1 MLSNLARGL
10 AMGVIATI
18 VLLAAGTGHA
28 AEKLN
33 QDVSVAVLPFEVN
46 AGDDL
51 SYLKDSLPELLSD
64 RLKEAGFKVIAPEEV
79 SRMVGDKGYTQF
91 DPDKAREIALL
102 AGAQFSVYGSL
113 NQIGE
118 NLTIDARLV
127 DAYAKDPGKKISV
140 TKKGLINLLPAVD
153 ALVDRMRMD
162 LLRLDIVSEVDVEGT
177 KVLDKDVVLM
187 RMTMQKGDMITAKS
201 VNTALK
207 NVYDLGYFDD
217 VRVKLEDAEDGKKV
231 VFVVKEKPRIQA
243 IGVRGAKE
251 IDADDILEAVS
262 TKKGSVVNP
271 KVLSDDIRVIREM
284 YRKEGYYKA
293 NVTQE
298 IEDAGSGIAR
308 LTFVIDEGPQLYI
321 EHVIIDGAKQL
332 DPEDIK
338 GVLALKERGWLSWI
352 DNSGVLKEEL
362 LDRDASAI
370 MAYYQSKGFL
380 TAKVG
385 QPEVEIKDDGIDVIY
400 KVWEGDRY
408 KMGDTSFTGDLIDDP
423 SKLLQVTQIDQ
434 LKDEDEYFDR
444 LILQKDVSALTNY
457 YNDYGY
463 AYADVGVKLDDDPET
478 KIVNVVYTISKHQ
491 RVHIRRV
498 LIEGNTVTRDNVIL
512 REMRLADGDQ
522 FSGEKLRRS
531 SQRLTNLDFFEKVD
545 IAPVPTGNPEEMDLV
560 VKVKDKATG
569 KISGGVGFSTY
580 DGIFFGGEISE
591 KNLFGRGYDVGFN
604 GQVGGTTTKYV
615 LHFTNPH
622 INDTDLGFGA
632 QVYRRSTD
640 YNQYTVAGTGT
651 DINFFYPIGEYT
663 KLRWDYNLEAYDIT
677 DVSDDASQEIKND
690 EGSHLASILGGTITR
705 DTRDDFR
712 NTSTGTKTKLTILFG
727 GGPLGGTDDFVKYV
741 GEFEWW
747 HPVFEQVVFHSKF
760 WAGYLHKNFGG
771 GTIPSAQR
779 FELGGQYTVR
789 GYSNYG
795 ITPTDGPNSDAA
807 VGGDKAFYTNL
818 ELKRPISKELGIV
831 ALGFF
836 DAGNS
841 WKEGESWFDSVE
853 RGSMAAPSLGLY
865 KSVGAG
871 INWYSPMGPVG
882 VIYAYA
888 LDDLADSK
896 THTIELIMG
905 QQF

>member
-1 MLSNLARGL
+1 MLSNLVRGL
-10 AMGVIATI
+10 AMGVVATL
-18 VLLAAGTGHA
+18 VLLASGAAHA
-28 AEKLN
+28 AEKIN

-46 AGDDL
+46 AGEDL
-51 SYLKDSLPELLSD
+51 SYLRESLPELLKD
-64 RLKEAGFKVIAPEEV
+64 RLVEAGFKVVDPKEVARLIAE
-79 SRMVGDKGYTQF
+79 KGYTRF
-91 DPDKAREIALL
+91 DPQKARELAL
-102 AGAQFSVYGSL
+102 ASGAQFSVYGVL

-118 NLTIDARLV
+118 DLAIDGRLV
-127 DAYAKDPGKKISV
+127 DAYADDTGKKISV

-162 LLRLDIVSEVDVEGT
+162 LLRLDIVAKVDVEGT

-187 RMTMQKGDMITAKS
+187 RMTMQKGDMITGKAI
-201 VNTALK
+201 NTALK

-217 VRVKLEDAEDGKKV
+217 VRVKVEDADDGKNV
-231 VFVVKEKPRIQA
+231 IFVVKEKPRIQA

-262 TKKGSVVNP
+262 TKKGSVTNP

-298 IEDAGSGIAR
+298 IEDAGTGVAR

-321 EHVIIDGAKQL
+321 ENVVIDGAKQL
-332 DPEDIK
+332 DQDDIK
-338 GVLALKERGWLSWI
+338 DVLALKERGWLSWI
-352 DNSGVLKEEL
+352 DDSGVLKEEL
-362 LDRDASAI
+362 LERDAAAI
-370 MAYYQSKGFL
+370 MAFYQSKGFL

-408 KMGDTSFTGDLIDDP
+408 KMGETSFTGDLIDDP
-423 SKLLQVTQIDQ
+423 AKLLQVTKVDQ
-434 LKDEDEYFDR
+434 LKENDEYFDR
-444 LILQKDVSALTNY
+444 LILKHDVSALTNY
-457 YNDYGY
+457 YNNYGY

-478 KIVNVVYTISKHQ
+478 KIVNVVYNVSKHQ

-522 FSGEKLRRS
+522 FSGEKLKRS

-569 KISGGVGFSTY
+569 KISGGVGYSTY
-580 DGIFFGGEISE
+580 DGVFFGGEISE

-604 GQVGGTTTKYV
+604 GQIGGTTTKYV
-615 LHFTNPH
+615 LHFTNPR
-622 INDTDLGFGA
+622 INDTDLGFGLQA
-632 QVYRRSTD
+632 YNRSTE
-640 YNQYTVAGTGT
+640 YNQYTLDGTGG
-651 DINFFYPIGEYT
+651 DLNFFYPIGEYT
-663 KLRWDYNLEAYDIT
+663 KLRWNYGLESYEIK
-677 DVSDDASQEIKND
+677 DVADDASKEVKDD
-690 EGSHLASILGGTITR
+690 EGKHLASVLSASVTR
-705 DTRDDFR
+705 DTRDNFR
-712 NTSTGTKTKLTILFG
+712 DTTSGTKTTLTIYFG
-727 GGPLGGTDDFVKYV
+727 GGPLGGTDDFVKYI
-741 GEFEWW
+741 GEYEWW
-747 HPVFEQVVFHSKF
+747 QPVFEQVVFHSKF

-771 GTIPSAQR
+771 EEVPTAQR
-779 FELGGQYTVR
+779 FEIGGVYTVR

-795 ITPTDGPNSDAA
+795 ISPTEGPTSSSS
-807 VGGDKAFYTNL
+807 VGGNKAFYTNL

-841 WKEGESWFDSVE
+841 WQEGEEWFESVE
-853 RGSMAAPSLGLY
+853 RGDVGKPSFGLY
-865 KSVGAG
+865 KSVGVG
-871 INWYSPMGPVG
+871 INWYSPIGPVG
-882 VIYAYA
+882 LIYAYA
-888 LDDLADSK
+888 LDDLDDSK
-896 THTIELIMG
+896 QHTVELIMG

>member
-1 MLSNLARGL
+1 MLSNLVRGL
-10 AMGVIATI
+10 AMGVIATF
-18 VLLAAGTGHA
+18 VLLAAATGHA

-33 QDVSVAVLPFEVN
+33 QDVSVAVLPFAVN

-51 SYLKDSLPELLSD
+51 SYLKDSLPELLAD

-79 SRMVGDKGYTQF
+79 ARMVHDKGYTQF

-102 AGAQFSVYGSL
+102 AGAQFGVYGAL

-118 NLTIDARLV
+118 NLTIDARLI
-127 DAYAKDPGKKISV
+127 DAYTSDSGKKISV

-153 ALVDRMRMD
+153 ALVDHMRMD

-187 RMTMQKGDMITAKS
+187 RMTMQKGDTITAKS
-201 VNTALK
+201 INTALK

-217 VRVKLEDAEDGKKV
+217 VRVRVEDGDEGKKV

-251 IDADDILEAVS
+251 IDSDDILEAVS
-262 TKKGSVVNP
+262 TKKGSVINP
-271 KVLSDDIRVIREM
+271 KVLADDIRVIREM
-284 YRKEGYYKA
+284 YRKDGYYKA

-298 IEDAGSGIAR
+298 IDDAGSGIAR

-321 EHVIIDGAKQL
+321 EHVIIDGAEQL
-332 DPEDIK
+332 DPDDIK
-338 GVLALKERGWLSWI
+338 KVLALKERGWLSWI

-385 QPEVEIKDDGIDVIY
+385 QPEVDIKDDGIDVIY

-408 KMGDTSFTGDLIDDP
+408 KMGSTSFTGDLIDDP
-423 SKLLQVTQIDQ
+423 SKLMQVTQIDQ

-457 YNDYGY
+457 YNNYGY
-463 AYADVGVKLDDDPET
+463 AYADVGVKLDDNPET
-478 KIVNVVYTISKHQ
+478 KIVNVIYNISKHQ

-522 FSGEKLRRS
+522 FSGSKLKRS

-580 DGIFFGGEISE
+580 DGVFFGGEISE
-591 KNLFGRGYDVGFN
+591 KNLFGRGYDVGFT
-604 GQVGGTTTKYV
+604 GQIGGSNNKYV

-622 INDTDLGFGA
+622 INDTDLGFGVQA
-632 QVYRRSTD
+632 YKRDTD
-640 YNQYTVAGTGT
+640 YSQYSINRVGS
-651 DINFFYPIGEYT
+651 DLNFFYPIGEYT
-663 KLRWDYNLEAYDIT
+663 RLKWGYGLESYDIT
-677 DVSDDASQEIKND
+677 DVDHDASRKVKAD
-690 EGSHLASILGGTITR
+690 AGSHLASTVSGQAVR
-705 DTRDDFR
+705 DTRDNYRD
-712 NTSTGTKTKLTILFG
+712 TSSGTKTSLAIVFG
-727 GGPLGGTDDFVKYV
+727 GGPVGGTDDFVKYI
-741 GEFEWW
+741 GSFEWW
-747 HPVFEQVVFHSKF
+747 HPVLEQIVFHSKF
-760 WAGYLHKNFGG
+760 WGGYLHKNWGG
-771 GTIPSAQR
+771 DEIPTAQR

-789 GYSNYG
+789 GYSNYL
-795 ITPTDGPNSDAA
+795 ITPTEGPKSDAD
-807 VGGDKAFYTNL
+807 VGGNKAFYTNL
-818 ELKRPISKELGIV
+818 ELKRPISKELGIT

-841 WKEGESWFDSVE
+841 WKEDEDWFESVE
-853 RGSMAAPSLGLY
+853 RGDVGEPSMGLY

-871 INWYSPMGPVG
+871 VNWYSPIGPVG
-882 VIYAYA
+882 LIYAYA
-888 LDDLADSK
+888 LDDLSDSK
-896 THTIELIMG
+896 QHTIELIMG

>member
-10 AMGVIATI
+10 AMGMIAVFI
-18 VLLAAGTGHA
+18 VLAAGTGHA

-64 RLKEAGFKVIAPEEV
+64 RLKEVGFKVVAAEEV
-79 SRMVGDKGYTQF
+79 GRKIADKGYTQF

-127 DAYAKDPGKKISV
+127 DAYAKDTGKKLSV
-140 TKKGLINLLPAVD
+140 TKQGLINLLPAVD

-162 LLRLDIVSEVDVEGT
+162 LLRMDIVSEVDVEGT
-177 KVLDKDVVLM
+177 KVLDKEVVLM
-187 RMTMQKGDMITAKS
+187 RMTMQKGDMITAKAI
-201 VNTALK
+201 NTALK

-217 VRVKLEDAEDGKKV
+217 VRVRVDDVDDGKKV

-251 IDADDILEAVS
+251 IDSEDILEAVS
-262 TKKGSVVNP
+262 TKKGSVINP

-298 IEDAGSGIAR
+298 IEDAGAGIAR

-332 DPEDIK
+332 DPDDIK
-338 GVLALKERGWLSWI
+338 DVLALKERGWLSWI
-352 DNSGVLKEEL
+352 DDSGVLKEEL

-370 MAYYQSKGFL
+370 MAFYQSKGFL

-385 QPEVEIKDDGIDVIY
+385 QPEVDIKDDGIDVIY

-408 KMGDTSFTGDLIDDP
+408 KMGETTFTGDLLDDP
-423 SKLLQVTQIDQ
+423 SKLLQVTKIDE
-434 LKDEDEYFDR
+434 LKAEDEYFDR
-444 LILQKDVSALTNY
+444 LILQKDISALTGY
-457 YNDYGY
+457 YNNYGY
-463 AYADVGVKLDDDPET
+463 AYADVGVKLDDNPET
-478 KIVNVVYTISKHQ
+478 KIVNVVYNISKHQ

-522 FSGEKLRRS
+522 FSGEKLKRS

-580 DGIFFGGEISE
+580 DGVFFGGEISE
-591 KNLFGRGYDVGFN
+591 RNLFGRGYDVGFN
-604 GQVGGTTTKYV
+604 GQIGGSTNRYTV
-615 LHFTNPH
+615 HFTNPH
-622 INDTDLGFGA
+622 INDTDLGLNTE
-632 QVYRRSTD
+632 VYKRDTEYS
-640 YNQYTVAGTGT
+640 QYDVDRVGG
-651 DINFFYPIGEYT
+651 DVQFIYPIGEYT
-663 KLRWDYNLEAYDIT
+663 KLSWGYGLESYEIT
-677 DVSDDASQEIKND
+677 NVDDDASRSRDD
-690 EGSHLASILGGTITR
+690 EGSHLASKVTGKAIR
-705 DTRDDFR
+705 DTRDTFR
-712 NTSTGTKTKLTILFG
+712 DTTSGTRTSLGMTFG
-727 GGPLGGTDDFVKYV
+727 GGPLGGTDDFIKYV

-747 HPVFEQVVFHSKF
+747 QPVFEQVVFHSKF
-760 WAGYLHKNFGG
+760 WAGYLQENLGG
-771 GTIPSAQR
+771 GDVPAAER
-779 FELGGQYTVR
+779 FELGGVYTVR
-789 GYSNYG
+789 GYSNYL
-795 ITPTDGPNSDAA
+795 ITPTEGPNSDAD
-807 VGGDKAFYTNL
+807 VGGNKAFYTNL
-818 ELKRPISKELGIV
+818 EVKRPISKELGIV

-841 WKEGESWFDSVE
+841 WKETEEWFESVKRGGEDE
-853 RGSMAAPSLGLY
+853 PSLGLY
-865 KSVGAG
+865 KSVGVG
-871 INWYSPMGPVG
+871 VNWYSPMGPVG

-888 LDDLADSK
+888 LDDLVDSK
-896 THTIELIMG
+896 VHTVELIMG

>member
-10 AMGVIATI
+10 AMGMIAVI

-33 QDVSVAVLPFEVN
+33 QDVSVAVLPFEIN

-51 SYLKDSLPELLSD
+51 SYLKDSLPELLTD
-64 RLKEAGFKVIAPEEV
+64 QLKEAGFKVIQPEEIG
-79 SRMVGDKGYTQF
+79 RMVADKGYTQF

-113 NQIGE
+113 NQIGQ

-127 DAYAKDPGKKISV
+127 DAYAKGPGKKISV

-153 ALVDRMRMD
+153 ALVARMRMD
-162 LLRLDIVSEVDVEGT
+162 LLRLDIVSQIDVEGT

-201 VNTALK
+201 INTALK

-217 VRVKLEDAEDGKKV
+217 VRVRVEDADDGKKV

-251 IDADDILEAVS
+251 IDSADILEAVS
-262 TKKGSVVNP
+262 TKKGSVINP
-271 KVLSDDIRVIREM
+271 KVLADDIRVIREM

-298 IEDAGSGIAR
+298 IEDAGTGIAR

-332 DPEDIK
+332 DPDDIK
-338 GVLALKERGWLSWI
+338 SVLALKERGWLSWI
-352 DNSGVLKEEL
+352 DDSGVLKEEL
-362 LDRDASAI
+362 LDRDAAAI

-423 SKLLQVTQIDQ
+423 SKLLQVTKIDE
-434 LKDEDEYFDR
+434 LKDEGAYFDR
-444 LILQKDVSALTNY
+444 LILKQDVSALTSY
-457 YNDYGY
+457 YNNYGY
-463 AYADVGVKLDDDPET
+463 AYADVGVKLDDDPQT
-478 KIVNVVYTISKHQ
+478 KIVNVIYTISKHQ

-522 FSGEKLRRS
+522 FSGEKLKRS

-569 KISGGVGFSTY
+569 KISGGVGYSTY

-604 GQVGGTTTKYV
+604 GQIGGSSNKYV

-632 QVYRRSTD
+632 KAYRRSTD
-640 YNQYTVAGTGT
+640 YTQYTISGTGGT
-651 DINFFYPIGEYT
+651 VNFFYPIGEYT
-663 KLRWDYNLEAYDIT
+663 KLKWDYNLESYNIS
-677 DVSDDASQEIKND
+677 DVSDRASQDVKD
-690 EGSHLASILGGTITR
+690 DKGAHLASVLAASVTR

-712 NTSTGTKTKLTILFG
+712 STTTGTRTKLSAFFG
-727 GGPLGGTDDFVKYV
+727 GGPIGGTDDFVKFV

-747 HPVFEQVVFHSKF
+747 HPVLEQVVFHSKF
-760 WAGYLHKNFGG
+760 WAGYLHKNLGG
-771 GTIPSAQR
+771 NEVPTAQR
-779 FELGGQYTVR
+779 FELGGVYTVR
-789 GYSNYG
+789 GYSNYL
-795 ITPTDGPNSDAA
+795 ITPTEGPKSDAS

-841 WKEGESWFDSVE
+841 WKEGEQWFESVE
-853 RGSMAAPSLGLY
+853 RGGVGKPSLGLY

-871 INWYSPMGPVG
+871 INWYSPIGPVG
-882 VIYAYA
+882 LIYAYA

-896 THTIELIMG
+896 QHTIELIMG

>member
-1 MLSNLARGL
+1 MLSNFVRGL
-10 AMGVIATI
+10 AMGVVATL
-18 VLLAAGTGHA
+18 VLFVSGAAHA

-33 QDVSVAVLPFEVN
+33 QDVSVAVLPFDVN
-46 AGDDL
+46 AGEDL
-51 SYLKDSLPELLSD
+51 SYLKESLPELLKD
-64 RLKEAGFKVIAPEEV
+64 RLTEAGFKVVDPKEV
-79 SRMVGDKGYTQF
+79 ARLVAEKGYARL
-91 DPDKAREIALL
+91 DPQKARELALL
-102 AGAQFSVYGSL
+102 AKAQFSVYGVL

-118 NLTIDARLV
+118 DLAIDARLI
-127 DAYAKDPGKKISV
+127 DAYADDTGKKISV

-162 LLRLDIVSEVDVEGT
+162 LLRLDIVSKVDVEGT

-187 RMTMQKGDMITAKS
+187 RMTMQKGDMITGKAI
-201 VNTALK
+201 NTALK

-217 VRVKLEDAEDGKKV
+217 VRVKVEDAEDGKNV
-231 VFVVKEKPRIQA
+231 IFVVKEKPRIQA

-251 IDADDILEAVS
+251 IDTDDIIEAVS

-298 IEDAGSGIAR
+298 IEDAGTGVAR

-321 EHVIIDGAKQL
+321 ENVVIDGAKQI
-332 DPEDIK
+332 DPDEIK
-338 GVLALKERGWLSWI
+338 DVLALKERGWLSWI
-352 DNSGVLKEEL
+352 NDSGVLKEEL
-362 LDRDASAI
+362 LERDAAAI
-370 MAYYQSKGFL
+370 MAFYQSKGFL

-385 QPEVEIKDDGIDVIY
+385 QPEVDIKDDGIDVIY

-408 KMGDTSFTGDLIDDP
+408 KMGETSFTGDLIDDP
-423 SKLLQVTQIDQ
+423 SKLLQVTKIDQ
-434 LKDEDEYFDR
+434 LKENDEYFDR
-444 LILQKDVSALTNY
+444 LILKHDVSALTNY
-457 YNDYGY
+457 YNNYGY
-463 AYADVGVKLDDDPET
+463 AYADVGVKLDDNPET
-478 KIVNVVYTISKHQ
+478 KVVNVVYNVSKHQ

-522 FSGEKLRRS
+522 FSGDKLKRS

-569 KISGGVGFSTY
+569 KISGGIGYSTY
-580 DGIFFGGEISE
+580 DGVFFGGEISE
-591 KNLFGRGYDVGFN
+591 KNLFGRGYDVGFS
-604 GQVGGTTTKYV
+604 GQIGGTTTKYV
-615 LHFTNPH
+615 LHFTNPR
-622 INDTDLGFGA
+622 INDTDLGYGVQA
-632 QVYRRSTD
+632 YNRSTE
-640 YNQYTVAGTGT
+640 YNQYTIDGTGG
-651 DINFFYPIGEYT
+651 DLNFFYPIGEYT
-663 KLRWDYNLEAYDIT
+663 RLRWSYGLESYEIK
-677 DVSDDASQEIKND
+677 DVTDDASQDVKDD
-690 EGSHLASILGGTITR
+690 EGSHLASILSASVTR
-705 DTRDDFR
+705 DTRDNYQ
-712 NTSTGTKTKLTILFG
+712 NTTTGTKTTLSISFG
-727 GGPLGGTDDFVKYV
+727 GGPLGGTDNFVKYT
-741 GEFEWW
+741 GEYEWW
-747 HPVFEQVVFHSKF
+747 QPVFEQVVFHSKF

-771 GTIPSAQR
+771 DEIPTAQR
-779 FELGGQYTVR
+779 FDIGGVYTVR

-795 ITPTDGPNSDAA
+795 ISPTEGPSSNSL

-818 ELKRPISKELGIV
+818 EFKRPISKELGIV

-841 WKEGESWFDSVE
+841 WKENENWFESVE
-853 RGSMAAPSLGLY
+853 RGGVGEPSFGLY

-871 INWYSPMGPVG
+871 INWYSPIGPVG
-882 VIYAYA
+882 IIYAYA

-896 THTIELIMG
+896 QHTIELIMG

>member
-10 AMGVIATI
+10 AMGVIASF
-18 VLLAAGTGHA
+18 VLLAAATGHA

-51 SYLKDSLPELLSD
+51 SYLKDSLPELLTD
-64 RLKEAGFKVIAPEEV
+64 RLREAGFKVIEPEEV
-79 SRMVGDKGYTQF
+79 ARMVTDKGYTQF

-118 NLTIDARLV
+118 NLTLDARLV
-127 DAYAKDPGKKISV
+127 DAYASDAGKKISV
-140 TKKGLINLLPAVD
+140 TKQGLINLLPAVD

-177 KVLDKDVVLM
+177 KVLDKDVILM

-201 VNTALK
+201 INTALK

-217 VRVKLEDAEDGKKV
+217 VRVRLDDAEDGKKV

-251 IDADDILEAVS
+251 IDADDIIEAVS
-262 TKKGSVVNP
+262 TKKGSVINP

-298 IEDAGSGIAR
+298 IEDAGAGIAR

-332 DPEDIK
+332 DPDDIK
-338 GVLALKERGWLSWI
+338 EVLALKERGWLSWI
-352 DNSGVLKEEL
+352 DDSGVLKEEL
-362 LDRDASAI
+362 LDRDAAAV
-370 MAYYQSKGFL
+370 MAFYQSKGFL

-434 LKDEDEYFDR
+434 LKEEDEYFDR
-444 LILQKDVSALTNY
+444 LILKKDVSALTNY
-457 YNDYGY
+457 YNNYGY
-463 AYADVGVKLDDDPET
+463 AYADVGVKLDDDPQT
-478 KIVNVVYTISKHQ
+478 KIVNVIYTISKHQ

-522 FSGEKLRRS
+522 FSGSKLKRS
-531 SQRLTNLDFFEKVD
+531 SQRLTNLDYFEKVD

-580 DGIFFGGEISE
+580 DGVFFGGEVSE

-604 GQVGGTTTKYV
+604 GQIGGTTNRYV

-622 INDTDLGFGA
+622 IDDTDLGFGVQA
-632 QVYRRSTD
+632 QKRDTD
-640 YNQYTVAGTGT
+640 YAQYSIDSVGG
-651 DINFFYPIGEYT
+651 DVNFFYPIGEYT
-663 KLRWDYNLEAYDIT
+663 KLKWGYGLTSYEIK
-677 DVSDDASQEIKND
+677 DVDDDASHKVKED
-690 EGSHLASILGGTITR
+690 EGSHLASTVSGHVTR
-705 DTRDDFR
+705 DTRDNYRDT
-712 NTSTGTKTKLTILFG
+712 TSGTMTSLGIVFG
-727 GGPLGGTDDFVKYV
+727 GGPLGGTDDFIKYV
-741 GEFEWW
+741 GSFEWW
-747 HPVFEQVVFHSKF
+747 TPVLEEVVFHTKF
-760 WAGYLHKNFGG
+760 WGGYLQENFGG
-771 GTIPSAQR
+771 GDIPTAQR
-779 FELGGQYTVR
+779 FELGGAYTVR
-789 GYSNYG
+789 GYSNYL
-795 ITPTDGPNSDAA
+795 ITPTEGPNSDAD
-807 VGGDKAFYTNL
+807 VGGNKAFYTNI
-818 ELKRPISKELGIV
+818 ELKRPISKELGIM

-841 WKEGESWFDSVE
+841 WKESEEWFESVE
-853 RGSMAAPSLGLY
+853 RGGEGKPSIGLY

-871 INWYSPMGPVG
+871 INWYSPIGPVG

-888 LDDLADSK
+888 LDDLYDSK
-896 THTIELIMG
+896 QHTFELIMG

>member
-1 MLSNLARGL
+1 MLSNFARGL
-10 AMGVIATI
+10 AMGMIAVFI
-18 VLLAAGTGHA
+18 LLAAGTGHA
-28 AEKLN
+28 AEKIN

-51 SYLKDSLPELLSD
+51 SYLKDSLPELLTD
-64 RLKEAGFKVIAPEEV
+64 RLKEAGFRVIAPEEV
-79 SRMVGDKGYTQF
+79 GRVIADKGYTRF
-91 DPDKAREIALL
+91 DPDKAREIAQ
-102 AGAQFSVYGSL
+102 ASKAQFAVYGSL

-118 NLTIDARLV
+118 NLTIDGRLV
-127 DAYAKDPGKKISV
+127 DAYANDTGKKISV
-140 TKKGLINLLPAVD
+140 TKQGLINLLPAVD
-153 ALVDRMRMD
+153 ALVGRMRMD
-162 LLRLDIVSEVDVEGT
+162 LLRLDIVSEIDVEGT

-187 RMTMQKGDMITAKS
+187 RMTMQKGDMVTAKS
-201 VNTALK
+201 INTALK

-217 VRVKLEDAEDGKKV
+217 VRVRLDDVEDGKKV

-251 IDADDILEAVS
+251 IDSEDILEAVS
-262 TKKGSVVNP
+262 TKKGSVINP
-271 KVLSDDIRVIREM
+271 KVLADDIRVIREM

-293 NVTQE
+293 NVTQQ
-298 IEDAGSGIAR
+298 IEDAGTGIAR

-332 DPEDIK
+332 DPDDIK
-338 GVLALKERGWLSWI
+338 EVLALKERGWLSWI
-352 DNSGVLKEEL
+352 DDSGVLKEEL

-408 KMGDTSFTGDLIDDP
+408 KMGETSFTGDLLDDP
-423 SKLLQVTQIDQ
+423 SKLLLVTKIDE
-434 LKDEDEYFDR
+434 LKTEDEYFDR
-444 LILQKDVSALTNY
+444 LVLQKDVSALTAY

-478 KIVNVVYTISKHQ
+478 KIVNVVYNISKHQ

-522 FSGEKLRRS
+522 FSGEKLKRS
-531 SQRLTNLDFFEKVD
+531 SQRLTHLNFFEKVD

-569 KISGGVGFSTY
+569 KISGGVGYSTY
-580 DGIFFGGEISE
+580 DGVFFGGEISE
-591 KNLFGRGYDVGFN
+591 KNLFGRGYDVGFT
-604 GQVGGTTTKYV
+604 GQIGGSNTEYV

-632 QVYRRSTD
+632 KLYTRETD
-640 YNQYTVAGTGT
+640 YSQYTIEGTGGAV
-651 DINFFYPIGEYT
+651 DFFYPIGEYT
-663 KLRWDYNLEAYDIT
+663 KLKWDYNLESYNIT
-677 DVSDDASQEIKND
+677 DVSSRASRDIQKDKGN
-690 EGSHLASILGGTITR
+690 HLASIIGGQVTR
-705 DTRDDFR
+705 DTRDDFQ
-712 NTSTGTKTKLTILFG
+712 NTTSGTRTKLTLRFG
-727 GGPLGGTDDFVKYV
+727 GGPLGGTDDFIKLT
-741 GEFEWW
+741 GTFEWW
-747 HPVFEQVVFHSKF
+747 KPVLEEVVFHSKF

-771 GTIPSAQR
+771 DEVPTAQR
-779 FELGGQYTVR
+779 FDLGGVYTIR
-789 GYSNYG
+789 GYSKYLV
-795 ITPTDGPNSDAA
+795 TPTEGPNSSAT

-818 ELKRPISKELGIV
+818 ELKRPISKDLGIT
-831 ALGFF
+831 ALAFF

-841 WKEGESWFDSVE
+841 WKEDEEWFESVRRGGESE
-853 RGSMAAPSLGLY
+853 PSLGLY

-871 INWYSPMGPVG
+871 INWYSPIGPVG
-882 VIYAYA
+882 LIYAYA
-888 LDDLADSK
+888 LDDLDDSK
-896 THTIELIMG
+896 VHTVELIMG